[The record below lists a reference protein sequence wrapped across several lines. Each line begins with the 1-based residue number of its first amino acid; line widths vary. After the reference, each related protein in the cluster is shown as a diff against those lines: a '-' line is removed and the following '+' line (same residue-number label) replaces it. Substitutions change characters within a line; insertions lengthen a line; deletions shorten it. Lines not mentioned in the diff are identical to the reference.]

1 MGNKVFGLVVFLLW
15 AASMSWLTMSKIMP
29 AYMHGEAPSRSP
41 TASARP
47 VAWEIELG
55 GQPCGLA
62 ITQTVDGVDRVKEM
76 HSRVL
81 LDNVSLEAVAP
92 TWMRTLVNGMGSVRL
107 DMRNKSTLDAFGNLA
122 RITSRVT
129 LNDMPAVIRL
139 DGHVGD
145 GKLHLR
151 IRSGEISRLLEYPWE
166 DGALLGELA
175 PEPHMIQAYVG
186 RSWRSE
192 VYSPFGSP
200 TDPVELVE
208 ARVVEEQEMFFNEA
222 VTTVRRVEYRTV
234 SAAGVSSK
242 NRLRSV
248 VWVAEDG
255 RVLRQDVYFLNT
267 RLRFARLSDEESAQ
281 MADDHLELDK
291 YAALSPP
298 DSKPQHDS
306 KPEHNPS
313 DSL

>member
-1 MGNKVFGLVVFLLW
+1 MGNKVFGLTVFLLW
-15 AASMSWLTMSKIMP
+15 TASMSWLTMSKIMP
-29 AYMHGEAPSRSP
+29 AYLHGDAPAKSL
-41 TASARP
+41 TAAALP
-47 VAWEIELG
+47 VAWDIELSG
-55 GQPCGLA
+55 NSCGLA
-62 ITQTVDGVDRVKEM
+62 ITQTVDGVDRVKEV
-76 HSRVL
+76 HSRVM

-92 TWMRTLVNGMGSVRL
+92 QWMRTLVNGMGAVRL
-107 DMRNKSTLDAFGNLA
+107 DMRNKSTLDSFGNLA
-122 RITSRVT
+122 RITSRVK
-129 LNDMPAVIRL
+129 LNDMPAVVRV
-139 DGHVGD
+139 DGHVAE
-145 GKLHLR
+145 GKLKLR
-151 IRSGEISRLLEYPWE
+151 IRSGEISRLLEYPWQSG
-166 DGALLGELA
+166 DLLGELA

-208 ARVVEEQEMFFNEA
+208 ARVVEEQEMYFNDK

-281 MADDHLELDK
+281 MADAHLELDR
-291 YAALSPP
+291 YAAVTQPES
-298 DSKPQHDS
+298 S
-306 KPEHNPS
+306 PEH
-313 DSL
+313 DLGD